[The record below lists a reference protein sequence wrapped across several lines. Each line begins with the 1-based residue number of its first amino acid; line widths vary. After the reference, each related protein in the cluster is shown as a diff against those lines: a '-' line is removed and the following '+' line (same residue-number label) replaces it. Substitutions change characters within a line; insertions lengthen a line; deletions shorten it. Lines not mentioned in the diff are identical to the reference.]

1 LSERTIQVEE
11 INDYPVKVEI
21 PVAWGEMDSFGHVNN
36 VYFFR
41 YFETA
46 RIKYFESIQVLD
58 IMKETGMGPILAETR
73 CRYLK
78 PVFYPD
84 TLTVGVRIKS
94 TGKTSAVMEY
104 LVVGEKAGVAAA
116 GSSVIVMINYNTS
129 EKCEIPGEIREMI
142 NKIESGPTA

>member
-11 INDYPVKVEI
+11 INDYPVRVEI
-21 PVAWGEMDSFGHVNN
+21 PVVWGEMDSFGHVNN

-46 RIKYFESIQVLD
+46 RIKYFESINVLQ
-58 IMKETGMGPILAETR
+58 IMKETNLGPILAETR

-78 PVFYPD
+78 PVYYPD
-84 TLTVGVRIKS
+84 NLTVGVRIKS

-104 LVVGEKAGVAAA
+104 LIVAEKAGVVAT
-116 GSSVIVMINYNTS
+116 GSSVIVMIDYNTS

-142 NKIESGPTA
+142 NRIETGSPA